1 MSFQDVKALLP
12 RRESERRN
20 HKLSRHC
27 DILTAIETRISLLSM
42 TFVKYIDLDICCFIP
57 GKVIDEIFS
66 VLQSLQTEEQP
77 PRAYEILQELR
88 DISSMAME
96 YFDEKIVPTL
106 PCPVSPLKNS
116 FLPGVSISG
125 GSGYALSVR
134 YPDFDAAAVR
144 CTSGLNMETPTSR
157 PFPLRI
163 GLSDPGTRR
172 VSIIADLDRVSKSNK
187 KLAKKTNRVV
197 SNLKKQADT
206 AKSSVEVQNKKI
218 AELDKRLDQQKEVID
233 AQNARLAEQEEK
245 LAEMN
250 RRLIENEQIM
260 ADLAQSAQEKSR

>member
-1 MSFQDVKALLP
+1 MLQDVKALLP

-125 GSGYALSVR
+125 GSGYALRAS
-134 YPDFDAAAVR
+134 YPDFDASALR

-157 PFPLRI
+157 PFPFRF
-163 GLSDPGTRR
+163 GLSDPGARR
-172 VSIIADLDRVSKSNK
+172 VSIVELDRVSKSNK

-260 ADLAQSAQEKSR
+260 ADLAQSAQEKSRYR